1 MAAKTQSIK
10 LPLQGK
16 IVVEAGRRA
25 VRDAILLHKQ
35 TGHPIVVWK
44 DGKVV
49 EIPPEEIVIDEG
61 DE

>member
-1 MAAKTQSIK
+1 MATKTQSIE

-16 IVVEAGRRA
+16 IVEEAGRKA
-25 VRDAILLHKQ
+25 VRDAKLLHKQ

-49 EIPPEEIVIDEG
+49 EIPPEEIVIDE

>member
-1 MAAKTQSIK
+1 MATQVQSID

-16 IVVEAGRRA
+16 IVEDAGKKAARA
-25 VRDAILLHKQ
+25 ARLLHKQ

-49 EIPPEEIVIDEG
+49 EIPPEEIVIEDE
-61 DE
+61 E

>member
-1 MAAKTQSIK
+1 MASTVSEHPPETELKK
-10 LPLQGK
+10 LERMLQK
-16 IVVEAGRRA
+16 SVREAQ
-25 VRDAILLHKQ
+25 LLHKQ

-49 EIPPEEIVIDEG
+49 EIPPEEIVIDE

>member
-1 MAAKTQSIK
+1 MATQIPSVD

-16 IVVEAGRRA
+16 IVEEAMRKAGRAAR
-25 VRDAILLHKQ
+25 LLHKQ

-49 EIPPEEIVIDEG
+49 EIPPEEIVIEDE
-61 DE
+61 E

>member
-1 MAAKTQSIK
+1 MATQVETID

-16 IVVEAGRRA
+16 IVEDAGRKAARA
-25 VRDAILLHKQ
+25 AKLLHKQ

-49 EIPPEEIVIDEG
+49 EIPPEEIVIDE